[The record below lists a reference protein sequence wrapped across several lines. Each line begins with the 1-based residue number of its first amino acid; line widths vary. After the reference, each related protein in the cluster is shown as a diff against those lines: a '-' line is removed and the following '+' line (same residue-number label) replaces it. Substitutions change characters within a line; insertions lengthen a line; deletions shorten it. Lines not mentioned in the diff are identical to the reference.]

1 MNSQSSGRI
10 SGAVGDTYKRNS
22 HGWQKCQGKIG
33 ERLNLPDC
41 VGPDVEEKH
50 GNTEGGI
57 PEKK

>member
-22 HGWQKCQGKIG
+22 HGWQKCQGKIC
-33 ERLNLPDC
+33 ERLNLPIVLDLMWRKNM
-41 VGPDVEEKH
+41 GTQKEAF
-50 GNTEGGI
+50 